1 MHRLLMVL
9 FLIGSF
15 SASAADTAT
24 GRVVK
29 VLPLVLDLKGRAA
42 LSPSL
47 FDRDAYQAYLRLHT
61 NEISAVRFDVLW
73 STSHADRDGLKV
85 RLELRGVGPDGL
97 PRQTTLE
104 QAGQPHFF
112 RHWTSLTLWSTSHAD
127 RDGLKVRLEL
137 RGVGPDGLPRQT
149 TLEQAGQPHFFR
161 HWTSLT
167 LGGEDLK
174 RFGSVVAWRASL
186 WSGDQRLAQEESFL
200 W

>member
-1 MHRLLMVL
+1 VDEISVEFISVKVIVPPMHWLLMVL

-73 STSHADRDGLKV
+73 STSHADRDGLEV

-104 QAGQPHFF
+104 QAVQPHFF
-112 RHWTSLTLWSTSHAD
+112 RY
-127 RDGLKVRLEL
+127 
-137 RGVGPDGLPRQT
+137 
-149 TLEQAGQPHFFR
+149 
-161 HWTSLT
+161 WTSLT
-167 LGGEDLK
+167 LGGEEL
-174 RFGSVVAWRASL
+174 RHFGSVVAWRASL
-186 WSGDQRLAQEESFL
+186 WSGGQRLAQEESFL

>member
-1 MHRLLMVL
+1 VDEISVEFISVKVIVPPMHRLLMVL

-73 STSHADRDGLKV
+73 STSHADRDGLEV

-104 QAGQPHFF
+104 QAVQPHFF
-112 RHWTSLTLWSTSHAD
+112 RY
-127 RDGLKVRLEL
+127 
-137 RGVGPDGLPRQT
+137 
-149 TLEQAGQPHFFR
+149 
-161 HWTSLT
+161 WTSLT
-167 LGGEDLK
+167 LGGEEL
-174 RFGSVVAWRASL
+174 RHFGSVVAWRASL
-186 WSGDQRLAQEESFL
+186 WSGGQRLAQEESFL

>member
-1 MHRLLMVL
+1 MDEISVEFISVKVIVPPMHRLLMVL

-73 STSHADRDGLKV
+73 STSHADRDGLEV

-104 QAGQPHFF
+104 QAVQPHFF
-112 RHWTSLTLWSTSHAD
+112 RY
-127 RDGLKVRLEL
+127 
-137 RGVGPDGLPRQT
+137 
-149 TLEQAGQPHFFR
+149 
-161 HWTSLT
+161 WTSLT
-167 LGGEDLK
+167 LGGEEL
-174 RFGSVVAWRASL
+174 RHFGSVVAWRASL
-186 WSGDQRLAQEESFL
+186 WSGGQRLAQEESFL

>member
-1 MHRLLMVL
+1 MAEISVEFISVKVIVPPMHRLLMVL

-85 RLELRGVGPDGL
+85 RW
-97 PRQTTLE
+97 
-104 QAGQPHFF
+104 AG
-112 RHWTSLTLWSTSHAD
+112 
-127 RDGLKVRLEL
+127 
-137 RGVGPDGLPRQT
+137 
-149 TLEQAGQPHFFR
+149 
-161 HWTSLT
+161 
-167 LGGEDLK
+167 
-174 RFGSVVAWRASL
+174 
-186 WSGDQRLAQEESFL
+186 RLAAPDHAGAGGTAPFL
-200 W
+200 PALDVPDPGWRGPQAFRVGGGVAR